1 MKKII
6 QTSIVSLALCL
17 LTACAFAQKKTP
29 VANKKNK
36 QPALK
41 TNSLSKE
48 EILGQQVFDVL
59 KANDLAAWHKLY
71 PTYEEYAGMLDQMLA
86 AKMDNITPQKV
97 AEDKAG
103 YKKESD
109 EVFRK
114 DALKLLYQA
123 AALKI
128 EWKDASFN
136 KFDYVT
142 SYPNDLPC
150 RYMKGRLYFYYSQ
163 SVYII
168 EDVEA
173 LEVGDTFK
181 LQAVKGI
188 TIQSRQQ

>member
-1 MKKII
+1 MA
-6 QTSIVSLALCL
+6 TLVCCL
-17 LTACAFAQKKTP
+17 LASCLMAQKKTS
-29 VANKKNK
+29 AINKKNK
-36 QPALK
+36 PTVLA
-41 TNSLSKE
+41 TTTLSKE
-48 EILGQQVFDVL
+48 EVLGQQVFNAL
-59 KANDLAAWHKLY
+59 KANDLVAWHRLY

-128 EWKDASFN
+128 QWKDASFN
-136 KFDYVT
+136 KFDYV
-142 SYPNDLPC
+142 SSFPNDLPC
-150 RYMKGRLYFYYSQ
+150 KYMKGTLYFYYGQ
-163 SVYII
+163 SVFLI
-168 EDVEA
+168 EGIEG

-181 LQAVKGI
+181 LQTVKGI
-188 TIQSRQQ
+188 TIQSREQ